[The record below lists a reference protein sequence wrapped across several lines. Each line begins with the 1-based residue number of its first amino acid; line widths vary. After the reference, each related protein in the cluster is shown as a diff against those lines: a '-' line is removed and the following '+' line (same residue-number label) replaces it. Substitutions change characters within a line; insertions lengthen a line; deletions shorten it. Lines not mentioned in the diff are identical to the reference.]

1 MKSNKS
7 LVLIGMMGSGKSTI
21 GFLLSKTM
29 GLEFVDIDS
38 HIEKKEGI
46 KIHEI
51 FKSKGEKYFREIE
64 LAETL
69 KILNR
74 KNIIISLGGGAFIDE
89 KIRKKIL
96 SDHLS
101 VWLNWNS
108 STILKRINNSKKRP
122 LAIKLEENQI
132 NKLIIERS
140 KKYSLANY
148 KINCENLSKSEITKK
163 IKALYEN
170 N

>member
-21 GFLLSKTM
+21 GFLLSKTI

-38 HIEKKEGI
+38 HIEKEEGI

-51 FKSKGEKYFREIE
+51 FKSKGEKYFRKIE
-64 LAETL
+64 LVETL

-96 SDHLS
+96 SDHFS

-108 STILKRINNSKKRP
+108 STIINESTATLSNQLLNMESSSPEKKGNFQSPPGQADKLKVGPGEDSN
-122 LAIKLEENQI
+122 
-132 NKLIIERS
+132 
-140 KKYSLANY
+140 
-148 KINCENLSKSEITKK
+148 TKHR
-163 IKALYEN
+163 
-170 N
+170 